1 MACGPGDMRTIAA
14 REDTPTVT
22 TSLRPKASEPTR
34 RTMTEPRFGES
45 FEILPTANGGNGVPR
60 SAWFRTRRMST
71 WHRPYAAVLLVLDY
85 LAVALADRITISL
98 LGQAASGFQHQR
110 DLFNAIAFLF
120 LPLSWLVLLW
130 GNGAYDR

>member
-71 WHRPYAAVLLVLDY
+71 WHRPYAAVLFVLDY
-85 LAVALADRITISL
+85 LAVAGANLTIIPLYPKSP
-98 LGQAASGFQHQR
+98 SGF
-110 DLFNAIAFLF
+110 
-120 LPLSWLVLLW
+120 
-130 GNGAYDR
+130 